1 MTRTVA
7 ASAVLMCA
15 ATRGLGYYNDGSS
28 GSEEEEWIEIEP
40 SMVDPAGP
48 IQLTDGSVL
57 GILSVQ

>member
-1 MTRTVA
+1 
-7 ASAVLMCA
+7 MCA